1 MKRTLNT
8 LASQIPLCISEI
20 NKNRKGIEKLFQGRP
35 RKNKITERVVF
46 VDAIIEDA
54 CEKYHIKEKAIR
66 DIMALPKQKD
76 AEVKF
81 CNNRPSAVYNP
92 ILANY
97 AKK

>member
-20 NKNRKGIEKLFQGRP
+20 NKNRKG
-35 RKNKITERVVF
+35 
-46 VDAIIEDA
+46 IEDA